1 MTSRDFDYLT
11 LRNLQAYN
19 TNGSYVSTGYILAVG
34 PKGKGYWTNAL
45 STLTISSMSTVTVST
60 LSTFLTLATS
70 SFTANTASICTLNA
84 SSITGFSTIT
94 VSTISTNSGYFST
107 LISNDASFSTVTVS
121 SVSSLLLSSNVGYFS
136 TLVTGNASF
145 STVTVSSVSSLLL
158 SSNVGYISTL
168 SVTNLTGPAA
178 TNWSDYLYWDT
189 TVTPNSWQVDGDKVH
204 LGSNAGST
212 SQGNF
217 SVAVGSQAG
226 QSSQG
231 NNSVAVGYRAGLTNQ
246 HASTLILNASGS
258 ALNSATQNACYIAP
272 IRLAST
278 TNVLYYNS
286 ITKEVVYGAAPSG
299 GNTSTMCISTIGIG
313 TMSVSTIQGCV
324 TIVSQQVYDT
334 PGSYTVSIPCGIN
347 TLEFEMIG
355 AGGGNNGN
363 TGGYLKGTI
372 TLPTNT
378 NSIKVVVGGAGDVVQ
393 PSNASYINIPGITL
407 FAMAGAG
414 GANVGGGGFGGV
426 GGGGLGSF
434 VGGVAP
440 GTNGIPSFSGTGG
453 QGGQVSGGGAGG
465 TNCSGTASPT
475 GIAGGS
481 NTGNYEQASGGNGD
495 SSIGFNV
502 AAGGSGYTGGGSGC
516 GGGGG
521 SSYYNASNTVLIAS
535 YDGSGVT
542 TELPGF
548 GRSNQGGKVVIRFNP
563 SCNDVSLRTTG
574 DIVTRNVFTSSV
586 QIGITGSPAAF
597 PFEINQ
603 LGTSSTFTAGYL
615 YNSSGIQSSITT
627 GTINMRSVSGIWAA
641 NFYASSDQRI
651 KTNIKDINDDQA
663 LQVVRGLQPV
673 CYNYIDPIRH
683 HNQLEYGFI
692 AQQVKSLLPHA
703 VRTETEFVPNIY
715 DLADFSALGSEAT
728 MVTLR
733 RRTIEHIQVNDVVK
747 ILDLKE
753 KPLIYSVT
761 DVNYNY
767 FTIDVNLSTI
777 VSEYELTE
785 EDVTNGIQKNTVFVY
800 GTRVDDFHVLDKHA
814 IYSVSIGA
822 LQEMD
827 RTIQRQ
833 ALRILDLETR
843 QEARLKDL
851 EDKLGVLTMEKPL

>member
-1 MTSRDFDYLT
+1 
-11 LRNLQAYN
+11 
-19 TNGSYVSTGYILAVG
+19 
-34 PKGKGYWTNAL
+34 
-45 STLTISSMSTVTVST
+45 
-60 LSTFLTLATS
+60 
-70 SFTANTASICTLNA
+70 
-84 SSITGFSTIT
+84 
-94 VSTISTNSGYFST
+94 
-107 LISNDASFSTVTVS
+107 
-121 SVSSLLLSSNVGYFS
+121 
-136 TLVTGNASF
+136 
-145 STVTVSSVSSLLL
+145 
-158 SSNVGYISTL
+158 
-168 SVTNLTGPAA
+168 VTNLTGPAA

-189 TVTPNSWQVDGDKVH
+189 TVTPNSWQVGTNQVH

-217 SVAVGSQAG
+217 SVAVGNQAG

-231 NNSVAVGYRAGLTNQ
+231 NNSIAIGYRAGLTNQ
-246 HASTLILNASGS
+246 HPSTLILNATGS

-278 TNVLYYNS
+278 STVLYYNS
-286 ITKEVVYGAAPSG
+286 TTKEVLYGAAPSG
-299 GNTSTMCISTIGIG
+299 GGGATISTFNTLCVSSLGVG
-313 TMSVSTIQGCV
+313 TIKECVTVSTTLPSI
-324 TIVSQQVYDT
+324 TPTPIVYNS
-334 PGSYTVSIPCGIN
+334 PGSYNVSVPCGTTSIS
-347 TLEFEMIG
+347 FEMIG
-355 AGGGNNGN
+355 AGGAGVAINPALYGGRP
-363 TGGYLKGTI
+363 GGYISGYFTVPVGVTSVDIIVGT
-372 TLPTNT
+372 
-378 NSIKVVVGGAGDVVQ
+378 VGDGSST
-393 PSNASYINIPGITL
+393 PSGASYIKTTGNSGPL
-407 FAMAGAG
+407 FVMAGAG
-414 GANVGGGGFGGV
+414 GSGESGFTVISGGEGGGGYVPGGSGIANGGNGSGGNIGTQ
-426 GGGGLGSF
+426 GGGGGTA
-434 VGGVAP
+434 VGGTAGIGCSGDP
-440 GTNGIPSFSGTGG
+440 GAA
-453 QGGQVSGGGAGG
+453 GAGRPSPETFTEALG
-465 TNCSGTASPT
+465 GTAVITNP
-475 GIAGGS
+475 
-481 NTGNYEQASGGNGD
+481 
-495 SSIGFNV
+495 
-502 AAGGSGYTGGGSGC
+502 GGSGYTGGGSGC

-521 SSYYNASNTVLIAS
+521 SSYVHPTYTYVSTSYAGNSVPAGVL
-535 YDGSGVT
+535 SGT
-542 TELPGF
+542 F
-548 GRSNQGGKVVIRFNP
+548 GRPGNSGYVSITFNTG
-563 SCNDVSLRTTG
+563 CGDGISLRTNG
-574 DIVTRNVFTSSV
+574 DIVTRNVYTSSV
-586 QIGITGSPAAF
+586 QIGITGSPVAF
-597 PFEINQ
+597 PLEINQ
-603 LGTSSTFTAGYL
+603 TGSVSTFTAGYL

-627 GTINMRSVSGIWAA
+627 GTINMRTVSGIWAA

-715 DLADFSALGSEAT
+715 DLADFSALGSDAT

-733 RRTIEHIQVNDVVK
+733 HRTVEHIQVNDVVK

-753 KPLIYSVT
+753 KPLMYSVT

-777 VSEYELTE
+777 VSEYTLTE
-785 EDVTNGIQKNTVFVY
+785 EDVKNGIQKNTVFVY

-851 EDKLGVLTMEKPL
+851 EDKLGVLTMEKPMTSSVSDC